1 MVDEPKIA
9 KSEEAKAT
17 KEATKEEKNEE
28 IRKLTKK
35 GDNNYFLEIERP
47 FYKIHHTQ
55 VFTKEGLKEI
65 YVDVKKTIDGMTLR
79 QKELQKQLKAIDMD
93 DTELEEL
100 KVLLKKLEK
109 VANIKKKEQLENQ
122 IGVLTKEIEKSH
134 KQAIEITAVIPEL
147 LRNK

>member
-1 MVDEPKIA
+1 MVDEPIKA
-9 KSEEAKAT
+9 KSKEAT

-28 IRKLTKK
+28 NRKLTKK
-35 GDNNYFLEIERP
+35 SDNAYFLEIERP

-79 QKELQKQLKAIDMD
+79 QKELKKQLKDLNIAP
-93 DTELEEL
+93 EEIEDL
-100 KVLLKKLEK
+100 KALLVKLEK
-109 VANIKKKEQLENQ
+109 VAGLKKKTQLENQ
-122 IGVLTKEIEKSH
+122 IEVLGKEIKKSH

-147 LRNK
+147 LRNKK